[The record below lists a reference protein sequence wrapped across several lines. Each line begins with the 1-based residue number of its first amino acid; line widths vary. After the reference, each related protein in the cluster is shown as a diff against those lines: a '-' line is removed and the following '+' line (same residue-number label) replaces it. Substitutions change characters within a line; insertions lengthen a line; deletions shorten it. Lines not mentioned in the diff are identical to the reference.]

1 MKGYKGMDK
10 NMQCRGKQY
19 AIGETYIEEKADL
32 CNVGMHYCE
41 LPHDVFGYYSP
52 GFSRYFEVE
61 AEDVSNK
68 KDNDSKRV
76 CKRLKIGA
84 EISATVICKIAVKA
98 FFEKFEFDKKIE
110 EAKKSDKTSAG
121 NRGAASA
128 GEYGAASAGNGGA
141 ASAGEYG
148 AASAGNRGA
157 ASAGYGGAA
166 SAGNR
171 GAASAGE
178 YGAASAGEY
187 GAASAGYGGAASA
200 GYGGAA
206 SAGEYGAASAGEY
219 GAASAGN
226 RGAASA
232 GEYGA
237 ALVMKNGQAEVGLN
251 GVAVAEHN
259 GRVKGDIGAVL
270 VLIERDENGK
280 PNVKVR
286 VVDGQKIKANT
297 WYLIKNGR
305 VQEG

>member
-128 GEYGAASAGNGGA
+128 GEYGAA
-141 ASAGEYG
+141 
-148 AASAGNRGA
+148 
-157 ASAGYGGAA
+157 
-166 SAGNR
+166 
-171 GAASAGE
+171 
-178 YGAASAGEY
+178 
-187 GAASAGYGGAASA
+187 
-200 GYGGAA
+200 
-206 SAGEYGAASAGEY
+206 
-219 GAASAGN
+219 
-226 RGAASA
+226 
-232 GEYGA
+232 
-237 ALVMKNGQAEVGLN
+237 LVMKNGQAEVGLN